1 MICLDFYIKILKWYQ
16 KNLSIPISEAEKA
29 NRDSNRRSEY
39 FIVRSPP
46 SAISTHARDFFPSF
60 LLRFSILRIQL
71 PIQYVVE
78 REAEISRGRK
88 VEVRNCNGPLSPEA
102 KIKLRKRRCRRK
114 TIWAS
119 RVRLSFDGKRYLRKE
134 YFISFDWNL
143 NGNAQEVFF
152 NLALSRIPIQLLQ
165 SSNLLNF
172 ETFLKHFYN
181 FLNDN

>member
-1 MICLDFYIKILKWYQ
+1 MSRLSYRNIEVIPKSLHF
-16 KNLSIPISEAEKA
+16 SIPISGAAQA
-29 NRDSNRRSEY
+29 NRDSNRRRWVY

-46 SAISTHARDFFPSF
+46 SAISTHTRDFFPSF

-71 PIQYVVE
+71 PIQYVAE

-134 YFISFDWNL
+134 YFISSDWNL
-143 NGNAQEVFF
+143 NGSTQEVFF
-152 NLALSRIPIQLLQ
+152 NSAFVGIPIQ
-165 SSNLLNF
+165 F
-172 ETFLKHFYN
+172 ALK
-181 FLNDN
+181 